1 MLFKNL
7 TNSSSSAILKVSL
20 IKERKPMQITEYAS
34 YRLVKGEDLNH
45 HGTLFA
51 GRSAEWLVES
61 GFVAAAAILP
71 PANIVCLKIHG
82 MTFKSPVQLG
92 DIAILKSKLV
102 HAGRTSLVAYIRIM
116 VKEEEHVS
124 GFITFIHVDQHGKS
138 IPHGLTLEA
147 ATSDDQALMQQAS
160 LLK

>member
-1 MLFKNL
+1 M
-7 TNSSSSAILKVSL
+7 
-20 IKERKPMQITEYAS
+20 MQITEYAS

-71 PANIVCLKIHG
+71 PANIVCLKMHG
-82 MTFKSPVQLG
+82 MTFNRPVQLG

-124 GFITFIHVDQHGKS
+124 GFITFIHVDAEGKS
-138 IPHGLTLEA
+138 LPHGITLEA
-147 ATSDDQALMQQAS
+147 VTPEDEGLMQLAAG
-160 LLK
+160 LK